1 MQHKR
6 EERREERCNELELHY
21 RADTIV
27 FPSHRE
33 RKKKRKEKRRRE
45 RKRRRKRKPW
55 INSVSMRSIALT
67 RKPIRGNIGFLN
79 GGPPAWTVIPS

>member
-1 MQHKR
+1 MPHKR
-6 EERREERCNELELHY
+6 EERREGNELELHY
-21 RADTIV
+21 NADTIV

-33 RKKKRKEKRRRE
+33 KKNRRRKKKRK
-45 RKRRRKRKPW
+45 PW
-55 INSVSMRSIALT
+55 TNSVSMRPIALT